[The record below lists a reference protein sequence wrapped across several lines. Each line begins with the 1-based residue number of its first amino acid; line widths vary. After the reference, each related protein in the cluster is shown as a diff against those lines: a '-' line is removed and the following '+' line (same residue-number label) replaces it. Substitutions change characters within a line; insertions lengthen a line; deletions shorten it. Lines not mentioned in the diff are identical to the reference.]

1 MRDVRVGEC
10 VMRELRIEM
19 MGANGGYGGRL
30 WNANSAIVIIMCG
43 KTSARSTFIGVTS
56 PIYRSRFYM

>member
-19 MGANGGYGGRL
+19 MGANGGYRNRFATHQWQLLSISDLLPTAMPSDENDAKPGS
-30 WNANSAIVIIMCG
+30 SALV
-43 KTSARSTFIGVTS
+43 
-56 PIYRSRFYM
+56 